1 MEAKVTINKVKHI
14 TLQIGRK
21 GGIVV
26 DQDLHIG
33 STNAVSTGAVVEA
46 LNQLDAE
53 VTENLSKLDTEVSEN
68 LSKLDAKVAEGL
80 GELDA
85 EVAEVNKKCDDIVI
99 GDHPKMTVGFADNLV
114 GRGDPSAEQFVYQP
128 TANDLSVLDEPAR
141 IKQIKGNSIV
151 WNQRIPLT
159 LPSPYNNRVDVGVS
173 AAGYSC
179 TVNSVAYSYVGI
191 YYYAHTADPRFP
203 EFVDGHIYAVS
214 CSYLGSK
221 SSTVQM
227 GMGSSF
233 ASFSV
238 PASTPTTLIC
248 IYPYGGNSATWQL
261 NSYIDGMKVGDKFDI
276 SRVKIYD
283 LTQMFGAGNEP
294 ATDDEFLA
302 RIPKGVDMNA
312 YNEGELISMKTE
324 AIKTV
329 GFNQWDEQWEIGRIN
344 QTTGATE
351 PKDNS
356 IRCKN
361 YIPVIPNTK
370 YYVHRGSSGKE
381 YFIFYDR
388 DYNYIGNKYVGDNFI
403 TPANCAYIKF
413 RFNSAYGTVYKRD
426 ICINIWHSGYKN
438 GTYEPYETFTR
449 ELGVIGKYF
458 PGGMRKAG
466 DVFDSIEWDGDKLIW
481 KAVQRVGERAYASG
495 DETNSAVTTDKVKTL
510 YALTNP
516 IVTEIAEG
524 LNFDY
529 KVWDFGTEEALSS
542 VISAPFSADIIYG
555 FNAVDNIRTLLER
568 VRVLESKHP

>member
-1 MEAKVTINKVKHI
+1 MEAKVTVNKVKHI
-14 TLQIGRK
+14 TLQVGRK

-26 DQDLHIG
+26 DKELHED
-33 STNAVSTGAVVEA
+33 SSNAVSNGAV
-46 LNQLDAE
+46 
-53 VTENLSKLDTEVSEN
+53 TEVLN
-68 LSKLDAKVAEGL
+68 
-80 GELDA
+80 ELRT
-85 EVAEVNKKCDDIVI
+85 ECEDIVV
-99 GDHPKMTVGFADNLV
+99 GYHPKMTAGFADNLV
-114 GRGDPSAEQFVYQP
+114 GRGEPSAEQFVYQP

-151 WNQRIPLT
+151 WNQRIPSA
-159 LPSPYNNRVDVGVS
+159 PPAPYNNRVDVGMT
-173 AAGYSC
+173 ADGYSC

-191 YYYAHTADPRFP
+191 YYYKHTADPRFP

-221 SSTVQM
+221 SATVQM
-227 GMGSSF
+227 GMGNSL
-233 ASFSV
+233 ANFSV
-238 PASTPTTLIC
+238 SGSTPTTLVCIC
-248 IYPYGGNSATWQL
+248 PYAGNSATWQL
-261 NSYIDGMKVGDKFDI
+261 NSYIDGIKVGDKFDI
-276 SRVKIYD
+276 SQVKIYD

-294 ATDDEFLA
+294 ATADEFLA
-302 RIPKGVDMNA
+302 RIPKGVDMIA

-324 AIKTV
+324 TLKTV

-344 QTTGATE
+344 EATGEAE

-356 IRCKN
+356 IRSKN

-370 YYVHRGSSGKE
+370 YYVRRGSSASE
-381 YFIFYDR
+381 YFVFYDR
-388 DYNYIGNKYVGDNFI
+388 EYKYIGNKYVGDNFT
-403 TPANCAYIKF
+403 TPANCAYVKF
-413 RFNSAYGTVYKRD
+413 RLGSAYGTAYKGD
-426 ICINIWHSGYKN
+426 ICINIWHTGYKN

-458 PGGMRKAG
+458 PEGMRKAG

-495 DETNSAVTTDKVKTL
+495 DETNSAVTTDKVKAL

-542 VISAPFSADIIYG
+542 AISAPFSADIIYG